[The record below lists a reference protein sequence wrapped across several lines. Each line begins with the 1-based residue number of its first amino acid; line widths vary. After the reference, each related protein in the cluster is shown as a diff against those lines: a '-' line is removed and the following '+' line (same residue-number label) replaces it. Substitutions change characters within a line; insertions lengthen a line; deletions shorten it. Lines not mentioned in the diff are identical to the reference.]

1 MEDKEGE
8 KEKENPDSMPGLMT
22 RGRLQKL
29 QGITNPK
36 PTNRRYLDDEFI
48 TPKSKGGMQKPESH
62 PYAKVMGKWVPRPIW
77 PPGQMMRM
85 GNPQKIMP
93 NNQNFIMSPYPQ
105 QMTHQMA
112 PQMGQMP
119 PQMTHMAMPQP
130 GMPVPPNKMQTQ
142 HGMQTLSPKMAQMMP
157 MMMRPGA
164 YAQKTHQ
171 HAQPMAKSMRP
182 MPVMQGMQNIN
193 PMMYAQMLQRMAQKS
208 PPFMRNTMMRAKMTK
223 TPVSPK
229 SMETFLSDNS
239 TKDEKIDLNQ
249 QLREEIKKILY
260 QELDRMNDLYTDSAN
275 YEKKTEV
282 NFLSKRELNGVKES
296 GMNSREREVEKMES
310 DKPFA
315 YVNDE
320 EIVDVLME
328 GFKGVLEVMWNE
340 TKKCHEYSL
349 DEMYQKMS
357 TMIKLEDEENNV
369 TKTKKRGKKKNKQE
383 LMVVRNYSSLKTL
396 FKKRDQIEKLMA
408 SYRTASR
415 TTGGNNYFTFSTF
428 NTGPTHNEGENGKDG
443 EEEDVFLKKAVEY
456 ADVASNQKSLVNNV
470 TALDFRAALAG
481 DTLVDYLPGVF
492 RETLM
497 EAVSYLHFDLGTPPH
512 MSPKMSKQAPEQD
525 AVLNKVYD
533 TLQSFQNSDTQPKQ
547 GPIMPTFPPF
557 VQNFST
563 FKQDKRMKEMMAS
576 SAPGKRPFNIPPGV
590 PIYPGVQA
598 VPRGMHGGMPPNMSP
613 NLPPNL
619 TPNLTPNMAPNHPP
633 NLPPNMSPNL
643 APGMPP
649 GMQNLP
655 VGPGKGVQLPPGA
668 KNFSIPPGM
677 MPPQMVMP
685 NMMPPHMAN
694 NQYFKK

>member
-36 PTNRRYLDDEFI
+36 PTNRRYLEDEFI
-48 TPKSKGGMQKPESH
+48 TPKAKAPMQKPESH

-93 NNQNFIMSPYPQ
+93 NNQNFIMPQYPQ

-112 PQMGQMP
+112 QQMGQMP
-119 PQMTHMAMPQP
+119 PQITHMAMPQP
-130 GMPVPPNKMQTQ
+130 GMAIPPNQMQTQ

-164 YAQKTHQ
+164 YVQKTHQ
-171 HAQPMAKSMRP
+171 HAQPMPKSLRP
-182 MPVMQGMQNIN
+182 LPVMPGMQNIN

-208 PPFMRNTMMRAKMTK
+208 PPFMRNAMLRTKMTK
-223 TPVSPK
+223 TAVSPK

-239 TKDEKIDLNQ
+239 TRDEKIDLNQ

-260 QELDRMNDLYTDSAN
+260 QELDRMNDLCTDSAN
-275 YEKKTEV
+275 YEKKMQV
-282 NFLSKRELNGVKES
+282 SFLSKRELNGFKE
-296 GMNSREREVEKMES
+296 GGINNRELEDKKMES
-310 DKPFA
+310 GNTFT
-315 YVNDE
+315 YVNEE
-320 EIVDVLME
+320 EIVDVLIE

-340 TKKCHEYSL
+340 TKKCHQYSL
-349 DEMYQKMS
+349 DETYQNLS
-357 TMIKLEDEENNV
+357 TMIKDEDEENNLAKV
-369 TKTKKRGKKKNKQE
+369 KKRGKKKSTQE
-383 LMVVRNYSSLKTL
+383 LVVERDYSSLKTL

-415 TTGGNNYFTFSTF
+415 TSGGNNYFTFSTF
-428 NTGPTHNEGENGKDG
+428 NTGPTHNEAENGKEG
-443 EEEDVFLKKAVEY
+443 EEEDVFLKKAMEY

-481 DTLVDYLPGVF
+481 DNLLNYLPGVF

-547 GPIMPTFPPF
+547 PQLMPSFPPF
-557 VQNFST
+557 VQNFGT
-563 FKQDKRMKEMMAS
+563 FKPDERMKEIMAS
-576 SAPGKRPFNIPPGV
+576 AASSKRPFNMPPGL
-590 PIYPGVQA
+590 PIFPSVQQL
-598 VPRGMHGGMPPNMSP
+598 PRGVPTGMPPNMPTNLQPNMSPSMPPNMSP
-613 NLPPNL
+613 GV
-619 TPNLTPNMAPNHPP
+619 
-633 NLPPNMSPNL
+633 
-643 APGMPP
+643 APGIPSGMP
-649 GMQNLP
+649 NLP
-655 VGPGKGVQLPPGA
+655 VGPGKGLQLPPGA
-668 KNFSIPPGM
+668 KNFSLPPGI

-685 NMMPPHMAN
+685 KMMPPHMAN